1 MDTPAWGPYERLRPD
16 QIEAIRVQTPLA
28 YIPWG
33 ALQWHSHHCPI
44 GLDGTQAHGQCL
56 ALAMRTGGV
65 VLPPVY
71 AGTDTI
77 KPLKGFGHTLEHT
90 PALVRLLCMEYL
102 EQLVDEG
109 FRVIVIVTGHSGSG
123 HIRALSETC
132 TTFQTRHSDASIWLV
147 PSFEPIKDQYP
158 YNHAARGET
167 SFQLLFNPT
176 VVALERLPADRE
188 PTLDEDGVWGP
199 DPRQATMQEGRD
211 MLNLFCER
219 CIPKILDLLAP
230 YRPPRERDQPPMD
243 P

>member
-16 QIEAIRVQTPLA
+16 QIETIRAQSPIA
-28 YIPWG
+28 YLPWG

-77 KPLKGFGHTLEHT
+77 EHS

-109 FRVIVIVTGHSGSG
+109 FRLIVIVTGHSGGG
-123 HIRALSETC
+123 HIQSLRETC
-132 TTFQTRHSDASIWLV
+132 TTFQTRHSDASVWLV
-147 PSFEPIKDQYP
+147 PSFEPIKDHYP
-158 YNHAARGET
+158 SNHAARGET

-176 VVALERLPADRE
+176 VVALERLPQDRE
-188 PTLDEDGVWGP
+188 PTLDDDGVWGP
-199 DPRQATMQEGRD
+199 DPREATMQEGRD
-211 MLNLFCER
+211 MLDLFCER
-219 CIPKILDLLAP
+219 CIPHILGLLAP
-230 YRPPRERDQPPMD
+230 YRRPDK
-243 P
+243 